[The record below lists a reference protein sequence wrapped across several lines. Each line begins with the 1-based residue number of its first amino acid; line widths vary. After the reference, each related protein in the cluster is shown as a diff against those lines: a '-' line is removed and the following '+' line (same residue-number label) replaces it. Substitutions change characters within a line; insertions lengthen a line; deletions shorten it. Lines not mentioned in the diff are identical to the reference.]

1 MYNICDSQAGGS
13 QLSWF
18 TILNCSSRQP
28 RVNVSENHPERR
40 SRRINSNLLG
50 PLGVIKPTP
59 VISTGFLLPP
69 LLKTENTIQLR

>member
-1 MYNICDSQAGGS
+1 MHNICDPQAGGS

-18 TILNCSSRQP
+18 TILNRSSRQP
-28 RVNVSENHPERR
+28 QVHVSENHPER

-69 LLKTENTIQLR
+69 LLKTENSIQLR